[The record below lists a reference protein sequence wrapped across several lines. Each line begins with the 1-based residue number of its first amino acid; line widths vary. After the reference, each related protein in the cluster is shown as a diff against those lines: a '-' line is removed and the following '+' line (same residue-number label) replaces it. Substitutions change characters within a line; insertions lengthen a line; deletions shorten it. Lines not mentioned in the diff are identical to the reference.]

1 MNKKQLEM
9 VALAAFVVIAIGS
22 MYFMGGSDDGS
33 DSEKVTSSSVKKS
46 APKKSA
52 RQLMRE
58 RVQKDYTKSYEI
70 REALHDDFEFR
81 GDVMF
86 VNSKT
91 KRLAILR
98 KKTKKLLELPYET
111 NKQPSGTEES
121 NWNQFTYK
129 GVVYDWQYQFEGDDG
144 SIVIG
149 ADKEHD
155 GLSTGTGRS
164 IAEGID
170 LIYEAE

>member
-9 VALAAFVVIAIGS
+9 FGLVAFIVVALGS
-22 MYFMGGSDDGS
+22 MYFIGGSDDDS
-33 DSEKVTSSSVKKS
+33 SSEKVSSSSVKKV

-52 RQLMRE
+52 KELMKE
-58 RVQKDYTKSYEI
+58 RVQKKYTKAYAI
-70 REALHDDFEFR
+70 NEALHDDFEFR
-81 GDVMF
+81 SDVMF
-86 VNSKT
+86 VNPKT

-98 KKTKKLLELPYET
+98 KKTKELLELPYET

-129 GVVYDWQYQFEGDDG
+129 GVVYDWQDQIDGSDD

-149 ADKEHD
+149 ADNEHN
-155 GLSTGTGRS
+155 GLNIGTKKT

-170 LIYEAE
+170 VVYEAE